1 VTVENNSST
10 PKSNKKIKMPYDE
23 LLRRRRGEESFV
35 KDAMTDVSLD
45 DEKEK
50 SKKKPSKRSKF
61 TMISMLVFIV
71 AATYFFV
78 DYRDS
83 VSLLN
88 FLVYFLGLSQTVFAV
103 VLDAG
108 STGSRV
114 LAYTFSRG
122 VFDQQ
127 LILRECLFKEVKPGL
142 ASFAEDPDAGAA
154 TVASL
159 VGLAKSKFPKSS
171 WSDTP
176 VTLMATA
183 GLRLLP
189 SDQSDALIDAVGD
202 VLMKS
207 GFNFKGVGIMSELD
221 EGVFGWMSV
230 NYLLDH
236 LHLPRKSYVA
246 LDLGGGSTQIT
257 FLPKYKETFEN
268 SPSDF
273 LHPVK
278 IQSETQTIYSHSYLG
293 LGLMAAR
300 EAIFQIGDAS
310 DSLSLKSACLNST
323 QTFAYAGKTYKIGPD
338 SRPGYDLC
346 MVEVRRMLEGISI
359 HQCAEMPTR
368 KIAAFSYFHDRAVD
382 SGILPS
388 QEVSAVISVQ
398 EYLDAAQKEC
408 NQPQASEP
416 FLCVDLTYIAGL
428 LHHGYRLDAGAKLGL
443 YRRIAG
449 YDASWGLGAAFNL
462 LE

>member
-1 VTVENNSST
+1 
-10 PKSNKKIKMPYDE
+10 MPYDE
-23 LLRRRRGEESFV
+23 MLRRRRGE
-35 KDAMTDVSLD
+35 DVNDQHSMANIPLND
-45 DEKEK
+45 EK
-50 SKKKPSKRSKF
+50 SKPKIKQPKISKCTVISLIIFLVAIAYFMMDPRS
-61 TMISMLVFIV
+61 TM
-71 AATYFFV
+71 
-78 DYRDS
+78 
-83 VSLLN
+83 SLLN
-88 FLVYFLGLSQTVFAV
+88 SFVYFIGLSQTVFAV

-114 LAYTFSRG
+114 LAYTFSRSL
-122 VFDQQ
+122 FDQQ
-127 LILRECLFKEVKPGL
+127 LVLRECLFKEVKPGL
-142 ASFAEDPDAGAA
+142 SSFAEDPNAGAE

-159 VGLAKSKFPKSS
+159 VGLAKTRVPKSS
-171 WSDTP
+171 WPETP

-189 SDQSDALIDAVGD
+189 SDQSDAIIDAVGG
-202 VLMKS
+202 VLKNS

-257 FLPKYKETFEN
+257 FLPKYKETFDTA
-268 SPSDF
+268 PSDF

-278 IQSETQTIYSHSYLG
+278 IQSESQTIYSHSYLG

-300 EAIFQIGDAS
+300 EAIFKIGDS
-310 DSLSLKSACLNST
+310 PDSLSLKTACVNST
-323 QTFAYAGKTYKIGPD
+323 QTFQFHGKEYTISPD
-338 SRPGYDLC
+338 SRPGYELC
-346 MVEVRRMLEGISI
+346 MLEVQKMLDSMSI
-359 HQCAEMPTR
+359 HQCAEVPTR

-382 SGILPS
+382 SGILSS

-398 EYLDAAQKEC
+398 EYLDAAQREC
-408 NQPQASEP
+408 NYHQAAQPW
-416 FLCVDLTYIAGL
+416 LCVDLAYIGGL
-428 LHHGYRLDAGAKLGL
+428 LHHGYRLEAGAKLGL